1 MQLFSADSILEVLYC
16 NKFWKFC
23 FCTRLNKLKTS
34 NRINIVTSDK
44 VQLISKCLLGV
55 IVSTNKR
62 KKNEVFLPKPL
73 EKIIPIML
81 NNPYLI
87 SVTKCL
93 YFFI

>member
-55 IVSTNKR
+55 IVSTKKTKIFWSISTQASR
-62 KKNEVFLPKPL
+62 KNYTNYVK
-73 EKIIPIML
+73 
-81 NNPYLI
+81 
-87 SVTKCL
+87 
-93 YFFI
+93 